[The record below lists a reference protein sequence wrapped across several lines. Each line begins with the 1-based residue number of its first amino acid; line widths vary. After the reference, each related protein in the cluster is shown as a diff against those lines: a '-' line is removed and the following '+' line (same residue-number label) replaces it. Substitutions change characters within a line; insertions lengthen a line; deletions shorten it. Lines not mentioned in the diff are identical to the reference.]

1 MRDNWYTRE
10 REREREVWGEADISF
25 FTSKYPVIVCCVRN
39 SVLLMSVITA
49 LNVEVLHT
57 EHRDYQMVFQ
67 TCHFDL
73 TQILN
78 ECEKKSEYTEKNL
91 NLTTKISLLY
101 RNLSQIQR
109 EKKSELESG
118 HLNFTKF
125 HEKNLNDS
133 DKI

>member
-1 MRDNWYTRE
+1 M
-10 REREREVWGEADISF
+10 
-25 FTSKYPVIVCCVRN
+25 
-39 SVLLMSVITA
+39 
-49 LNVEVLHT
+49 
-57 EHRDYQMVFQ
+57 
-67 TCHFDL
+67 
-73 TQILN
+73 N

-101 RNLSQIQR
+101 RNLSQVQR

-133 DKI
+133 DKSESMAGLLESGMWDILDPRKISKSMTCLTFLAYLAAIKYKFK